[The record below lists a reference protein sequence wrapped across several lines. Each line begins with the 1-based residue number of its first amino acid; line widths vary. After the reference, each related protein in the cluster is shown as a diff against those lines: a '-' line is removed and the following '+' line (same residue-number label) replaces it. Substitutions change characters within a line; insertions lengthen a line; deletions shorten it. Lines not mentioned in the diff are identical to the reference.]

1 MIIIDAKDMIVGRVA
16 TVAAKK
22 ALQGAE
28 VAIINSE
35 QAVFTGNK
43 KRIVTDWQEK
53 YAMGV
58 PRKGPFINRMP
69 DRFLR
74 RVIRGMLP
82 YKKPRGA
89 EAYKRIMC
97 YLGEPKGLKGEK
109 MVIQE
114 ASVDKLPTMKYL
126 TVDELCKK
134 LGGSH
139 GQE

>member
-22 ALQGAE
+22 ALLGEE
-28 VAIINSE
+28 VAIINCE

-43 KRIVTDWQEK
+43 KRIIADWKER

-69 DRFLR
+69 DRFMR

-97 YLGEPKGLKGEK
+97 YIGSPELKGEAL
-109 MVIQE
+109 VIPE
-114 ASVDKLPTMKYL
+114 ASVDKLPTMKYF
-126 TVDELCKK
+126 TVGDLCKR
-134 LGGSH
+134 LGGIN